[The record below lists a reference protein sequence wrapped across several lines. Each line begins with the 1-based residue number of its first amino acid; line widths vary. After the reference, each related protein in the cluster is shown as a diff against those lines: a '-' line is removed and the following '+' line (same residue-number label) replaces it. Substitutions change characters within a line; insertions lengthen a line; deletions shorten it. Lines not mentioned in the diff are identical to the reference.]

1 MNNFRPARSIW
12 MLAATAVLAGFSHA
26 DAPDG
31 YAAEVV
37 EKDPPAEI
45 ADEIKAEVS
54 NQAVQVTG
62 PDGVRYVFWFAK
74 SIALESAGDDP
85 LAGIPEITLL
95 GVVQAQ
101 EDVENLDFREDE
113 VLPGAY
119 TMRFGLQ
126 PEDGN
131 HLGTSPYP
139 YFAILIPA
147 ERDQK
152 LGGIEDHDDMVDR
165 SMEDTAGIHPYILAM
180 QPLPADAPEETLSV
194 GAGEHDWK
202 FVVVE
207 LPGSVDGEAAPFK
220 IALVFEG
227 VGEL

>member
-1 MNNFRPARSIW
+1 MNIIRPARSIW
-12 MLAATAVLAGFSHA
+12 MLAAMTVLAGFSYA

-37 EKDPPAEI
+37 EKEPPAKI

-54 NQAVQVTG
+54 NQAVQISG

-74 SIALESAGDDP
+74 AIALESAGDVP
-85 LAGIPEITLL
+85 LAEIPEITLL

-101 EDVENLDFREDE
+101 EDVENLDFREDV
-113 VLPGAY
+113 VLPGPY

-131 HLGTSPYP
+131 HLGTSPHP

-147 ERDQK
+147 ERDQE
-152 LGGIEDHDDMVDR
+152 LGGIADHDDMVDR

-180 QPLPADAPEETLSV
+180 QPLPADAPGETMSI
-194 GAGEHDWK
+194 GEGEHDWK
-202 FVVVE
+202 YVVLE
-207 LPGSVDGEAAPFK
+207 LPGKVDGEDTPFK
-220 IALVFEG
+220 FALVFEG

>member
-1 MNNFRPARSIW
+1 MNTIRTARGVA
-12 MLAATAVLAGFSHA
+12 MLAAMALLAGFSYA

-31 YAAEVV
+31 YAAELV
-37 EKDPPAEI
+37 EKAPPDAI
-45 ADEIKAEVS
+45 ADEIKAELS
-54 NQAVQVTG
+54 GQALQISG
-62 PDGVRYVFWFAK
+62 PAGLRYEFWFAK
-74 SIALESAGDDP
+74 SIALNAASDNALDE
-85 LAGIPEITLL
+85 IPEITLL
-95 GVVQAQ
+95 GVAQ
-101 EDVENLDFREDE
+101 SVEGVENLDFRED
-113 VLPGAY
+113 VVRPGAY
-119 TMRFGLQ
+119 TMRLGLQ

-165 SMEDTAGIHPYILAM
+165 SMEDTAGIHPYTVAM
-180 QPLPADAPEETLSV
+180 QPLPPDAPEETLAL
-194 GAGEHDWK
+194 GEGEHDWK
-202 FVVVE
+202 YVVIE
-207 LPGSVDGEAAPFK
+207 LPGKVDGEAAPFK